1 MYTNIDMTC
10 TDQVLT
16 IVTKPKVASGG
27 VEEDLLRVTFSE
39 EWDDFKK
46 TAIFFRS
53 TDTVYSQ
60 ELDENNECLIPSIIL
75 KDPGTIYISIY
86 GKKDNTVRTTDI
98 TKYKIVQGAIT
109 DASDPLAPYKKEWI
123 EKAQRPFTI
132 LVNKLSEYFVKG

>member
-1 MYTNIDMTC
+1 MYTNIEMTC

-27 VEEDLLRVTFSE
+27 IEEDLLRVTFSE
-39 EWDDFKK
+39 EWNGFKK
-46 TAIFFRS
+46 TATFFRS

-60 ELDENNECLIPSIIL
+60 ELDENDECLIPAIIL

-86 GKKDNTVRTTDI
+86 GIKGNTVRTTDI

-123 EKAQRPFTI
+123 EKAQRPLTI
-132 LVNKLSEYFVKG
+132 LVNKLSKYFVKG

>member
-109 DASDPLAPYKKEWI
+109 DASDPLAPYKKEWT